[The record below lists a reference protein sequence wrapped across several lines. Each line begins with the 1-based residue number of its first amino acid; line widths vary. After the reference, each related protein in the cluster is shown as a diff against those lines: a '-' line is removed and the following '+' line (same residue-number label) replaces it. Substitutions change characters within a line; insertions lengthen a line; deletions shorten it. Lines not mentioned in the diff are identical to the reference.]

1 MKKQL
6 GSFLIVI
13 VGIFWLL
20 MALNILPPF
29 AWVWSGA
36 LFAAGV
42 YITLFEKGNR
52 AMAVVGPFLIL
63 LSVLSV
69 LRQFGVIGLEVELP
83 IAVIGF
89 GVISLVTSRGQEKSP

>member
-6 GSFLIVI
+6 GSFLIII
-13 VGIFWLL
+13 VGVFWLL
-20 MALNILPPF
+20 MAMDILPPIQ
-29 AWVWSGA
+29 WVWSGA
-36 LFAAGV
+36 LFAAGI

-69 LRQFGVIGLEVELP
+69 LRQMDLMRLEIELP
-83 IAVIGF
+83 VAVIGF
-89 GVISLVTSRGQEKSP
+89 GVISLVRGGDKSEKK